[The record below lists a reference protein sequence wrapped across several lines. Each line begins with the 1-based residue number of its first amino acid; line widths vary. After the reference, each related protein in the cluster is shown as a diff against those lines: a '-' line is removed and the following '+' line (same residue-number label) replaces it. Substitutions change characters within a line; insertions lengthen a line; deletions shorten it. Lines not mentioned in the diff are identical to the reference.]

1 MIWLEKEIEKE
12 GQTLILQGIYNPPDE
27 LPDNII
33 EIRLIHG
40 DKQRVMYTHNPS
52 MMVREEPDA
61 ADIHIRYA
69 KRIQKY
75 LQQITLTALADLR
88 LS

>member
-1 MIWLEKEIEKE
+1 MIWLEKEIEKD
-12 GQTLILQGIYNPPDE
+12 GQTLLLRGVYNPPDD

-40 DKQRVMYTHNPS
+40 DKQRVMFTHNPS
-52 MMVREEPDA
+52 MMIHEEPDA
-61 ADIHIRYA
+61 HDIKLKYLR
-69 KRIQKY
+69 RVQKY
-75 LQQITLTALADLR
+75 LRQIAITPLTDLR